1 MSDWV
6 LSVTAE
12 GLFWLCLNL
21 PVQTGGED
29 NASRAD
35 GQALAPVLVT
45 FQLAHLLQ
53 TRSEQWEGGGGYYY
67 IFTRPNS
74 RPHTR
79 PYSRSHIWPF
89 SILNTRTHSRSNTR
103 PYRWFLTRF
112 TADHVPAQKDNFILG
127 LTADHLPDHSADHIA
142 DHTADR
148 IPGHS
153 DDFLLGLTVQR
164 STSTVFLKIIV
175 HFSVGSGKIAKLRHL

>member
-6 LSVTAE
+6 LSVTAG

-45 FQLAHLLQ
+45 FQLTHLLQ

-89 SILNTRTHSRSNTR
+89 SIYWTPGHTAGQIPDHTDD
-103 PYRWFLTRF
+103 FLLGF
-112 TADHVPAQKDNFILG
+112 TADHVPDQTDNFILG
-127 LTADHLPDHSADHIA
+127 LTADHLPDHSADHIP
-142 DHTADR
+142 DHTADSM
-148 IPGHS
+148 PDHL
-153 DDFLLGLTVQR
+153 DDFLLGLTLQR
-164 STSTVFLKIIV
+164 STGTEYLNIIV
-175 HFSVGSGKIAKLRHL
+175 QFSLK